1 MSRRWIGGALAAGA
15 LALALLGGCGP
26 GAGEDVEQKAAAM
39 TGGVPARGKE
49 LIPRYGCQNCHFIPG
64 IAGTV
69 GKVGPSLAG
78 IALRSPLAGKLP
90 NNPQNLMR
98 WIREPQ
104 QVSPGTAMP
113 ELGVTEQDG
122 KDIAAYLYTL
132 R

>member
-1 MSRRWIGGALAAGA
+1 
-15 LALALLGGCGP
+15 
-26 GAGEDVEQKAAAM
+26 M

-49 LIPRYGCQNCHFIPG
+49 LIPRYGCQNCHVIPG
-64 IAGTV
+64 VEGAV

-78 IALRSPLAGKLP
+78 IALRSPLAGKVP
-90 NNPQNLMR
+90 NNPVNLMR

-104 QVSPGTAMP
+104 QVSPGTQMP

>member
-1 MSRRWIGGALAAGA
+1 VAGPLTLTLM
-15 LALALLGGCGP
+15 LALLLLGGCKGGP
-26 GAGEDVEQKAAAM
+26 SAMEQIEQKAAAM
-39 TGGVPARGKE
+39 TGGVPAHGRE
-49 LIPRYGCQNCHFIPG
+49 LIPRYGCQNCHVIPG
-64 IAGTV
+64 VEGAV

-78 IALRSPLAGKLP
+78 IASRAQLAGKLP
-90 NNPQNLMR
+90 NQPANLLL

-104 QVSPGTAMP
+104 RVSPGTAMP